1 MRRALVLGVGGI
13 IVLLAGCGGSSQP
26 TPAGTQEG
34 GGGGGVQDA
43 AGGDGTGSGVETAQV
58 TGYWLGPA
66 PGDTGGC
73 GTAYAEWLLKA
84 DGSYAVTDNSEDCG
98 GFTASGSFEIEGS
111 MLSFHQQGSTCGDCG
126 VADYSV
132 SISFPGPNALQMCD
146 VPADG
151 RCYTYSRES
160 S

>member
-1 MRRALVLGVGGI
+1 MTQV
-13 IVLLAGCGGSSQP
+13 AGN
-26 TPAGTQEG
+26 
-34 GGGGGVQDA
+34 
-43 AGGDGTGSGVETAQV
+43 
-58 TGYWLGPA
+58 WLGPA

-73 GTAYAEWLLKA
+73 GSSYAEWLLQA

-98 GFTASGSFEIEGS
+98 GFTASGIFELQGDTLSFEQER
-111 MLSFHQQGSTCGDCG
+111 STCGDCG

-132 SISFPGPNALQMCD
+132 SISFPGPSSLQMCD